1 MKTIGFF
8 NNKGGVG
15 KTSLVCHL
23 SWMFAEMGHC
33 VVAADLDP
41 QANMSAMFMGE
52 DKLKDVWDNDDT
64 IHTSLSP
71 LIKGTGDLAP
81 LAAQTQHENI
91 FLIVGDMRLS
101 GDEDLLSEQWT
112 QCLEE
117 TPAAERAFRVE
128 TAFFRIIQKVAEK
141 HNAAYA
147 LVDVGPNLG
156 AINRAALLACDYIIT
171 PLSPDLFTWQGLHNM
186 KPALKN
192 WKNGWQKRKENFN
205 EFHAKDAGFCLPN
218 GDMTLLGYVPM
229 RFPIHASR
237 PVKSYQKWM
246 DLMPEAFSAL
256 QGVKTKPNNM
266 EEDDNYLGMLKDY
279 RSLMPMAQ
287 EKRKPMFHLS
297 AADGAFGAHAVH
309 VNKCRQDFKELASK
323 IIAKIDARH

>member
-15 KTSLVCHL
+15 KTSLVYHL
-23 SWMFAEMGHC
+23 SWIFAEIGHC

-52 DKLKDVWDNDDT
+52 DKLKDIWGSGNT
-64 IHTSLSP
+64 IHTALLP
-71 LIKGTGDLAP
+71 LIKRNDLTPWAE
-81 LAAQTQHENI
+81 QTQHENI

-101 GDEDLLSEQWT
+101 SDEDLLSEQWLK
-112 QCLEE
+112 CL
-117 TPAAERAFRVE
+117 TNRPDAEPAFRLE
-128 TAFFRIIQKVAEK
+128 TAFFHIIQKVAEK

-171 PLSPDLFTWQGLHNM
+171 PLSPDLFSWQGLHNM
-186 KPALKN
+186 EPALKN
-192 WKNGWQKRKENFN
+192 WRQEWQTRKENFN
-205 EFHAKDAGFCLPN
+205 KFHAPNADFCLPD

-229 RFPIHASR
+229 RFTIHASR

-256 QGVKTKPNNM
+256 QEKKTTPNNM

-279 RSLMPMAQ
+279 HSLMPMAQ
-287 EKRKPMFHLS
+287 EKQKPMFHLS
-297 AADGAFGAHAVH
+297 AADGAFGAHAAH
-309 VNKCRQDFKELASK
+309 VNKCRQDFETLANK
-323 IIAKIDARH
+323 IIAKIDAHH